1 MSPTL
6 GLPIAMAYV
15 APADSAPG
23 TMLDVEIRDTR
34 AAAEVVPL
42 PFYIR
47 SR

>member
-1 MSPTL
+1 
-6 GLPIAMAYV
+6 MAYV

-42 PFYIR
+42 PFYTR